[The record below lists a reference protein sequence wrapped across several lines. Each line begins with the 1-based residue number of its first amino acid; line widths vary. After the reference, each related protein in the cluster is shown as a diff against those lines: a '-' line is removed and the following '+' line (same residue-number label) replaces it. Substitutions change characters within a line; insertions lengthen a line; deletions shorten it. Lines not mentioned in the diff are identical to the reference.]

1 MLDPVTLSA
10 AVSAANIAYNGI
22 KKAMQASKDIE
33 DVTGV
38 IGKWMTAVSD
48 VDNINKRAS
57 NASQIDRI
65 FNGSVEEVALESF
78 AAKKKIAKQ
87 RQELKNF
94 VTAHYG
100 MTAWDEILRSEGK
113 IRAARQKA
121 VYAREEK
128 MKQIREFII
137 ITIATLVGA
146 GCIVAMAWLIF
157 FAPISTQ

>member
-22 KKAMQASKDIE
+22 KKAVQASKDIE

-57 NASQIDRI
+57 NPSHIDRI
-65 FNGSVEEVALESF
+65 FNGSVEEVALQSF

-100 MTAWDEILRSEGK
+100 MTAWDEIIRTEGK

-128 MKQIREFII
+128 MQQIRDFII

-146 GCIVAMAWLIF
+146 GCVIAMAWLIF
-157 FAPISTQ
+157 AAPNTT

>member
-57 NASQIDRI
+57 NPSQIDRI

-157 FAPISTQ
+157 FAPTST

>member
-57 NASQIDRI
+57 NPSQIDRI
-65 FNGSVEEVALESF
+65 FNGSVEEVALQSF

-128 MKQIREFII
+128 MKQIREFKI

-157 FAPISTQ
+157 FAPTST

>member
-57 NASQIDRI
+57 NPSQIDRI
-65 FNGSVEEVALESF
+65 FNGSVEEVALQSF

-157 FAPISTQ
+157 FAPTST

>member
-22 KKAMQASKDIE
+22 KKAVQASKDIE

-57 NASQIDRI
+57 NPSQIDRI
-65 FNGSVEEVALESF
+65 FNGSVEEVALQSF

-128 MKQIREFII
+128 MKQIRDFII

-146 GCIVAMAWLIF
+146 GCVIAMAWLIF
-157 FAPISTQ
+157 AAPNTT

>member
-33 DVTGV
+33 AVTGV

-57 NASQIDRI
+57 NPSQIDRI

>member
-1 MLDPVTLSA
+1 
-10 AVSAANIAYNGI
+10 
-22 KKAMQASKDIE
+22 MQASKDIE

-57 NASQIDRI
+57 NPSQIDRI

-121 VYAREEK
+121 VYAREERAQK
-128 MKQIREFII
+128 IRDII
-137 ITIATLVGA
+137 LMVIATLVGA
-146 GCIVAMAWLIF
+146 GCVIEMAWMIF
-157 FAPISTQ
+157 VAPNTT

>member
-57 NASQIDRI
+57 NPSQIDRI

-87 RQELKNF
+87 RQVELMNRLQRILGNF
-94 VTAHYG
+94 
-100 MTAWDEILRSEGK
+100 
-113 IRAARQKA
+113 
-121 VYAREEK
+121 
-128 MKQIREFII
+128 
-137 ITIATLVGA
+137 
-146 GCIVAMAWLIF
+146 
-157 FAPISTQ
+157 

>member
-1 MLDPVTLSA
+1 MIDPITLSA
-10 AVSAANIAYNGI
+10 AVSAANVAYNGI
-22 KKAMQASKDIE
+22 KKAIQVSNDIE

-38 IGKWMTAVSD
+38 IGKWVTAVSD

-57 NASQIDRI
+57 NPSHIDRI
-65 FNGSVEEVALESF
+65 FNGSVEEVALQSF
-78 AAKKKIAKQ
+78 AAKKKIEKQ
-87 RQELKNF
+87 RHELKNF

-100 MTAWDEILRSEGK
+100 MTAWDEIIRTEGK

>member
-57 NASQIDRI
+57 NPSQIDRI
-65 FNGSVEEVALESF
+65 FNGSVEEVALQSF

-137 ITIATLVGA
+137 ITIATQVGA
-146 GCIVAMAWLIF
+146 GRIVAMAWLIF
-157 FAPISTQ
+157 FAPTST

>member
-22 KKAMQASKDIE
+22 KKAVQASKDIE

-57 NASQIDRI
+57 NPSHIDRI
-65 FNGSVEEVALESF
+65 FNGSVEEVALQSF

-100 MTAWDEILRSEGK
+100 MTAWDEIIRTEGK

-128 MKQIREFII
+128 MQQIRDFII
-137 ITIATLVGA
+137 ITIQTLKIA
-146 GCIVAMAWLIF
+146 
-157 FAPISTQ
+157 

>member
-57 NASQIDRI
+57 NPSQIDRI

>member
-57 NASQIDRI
+57 NPSQIDRI

-121 VYAREEK
+121 IYAREEK

-157 FAPISTQ
+157 FAPTST